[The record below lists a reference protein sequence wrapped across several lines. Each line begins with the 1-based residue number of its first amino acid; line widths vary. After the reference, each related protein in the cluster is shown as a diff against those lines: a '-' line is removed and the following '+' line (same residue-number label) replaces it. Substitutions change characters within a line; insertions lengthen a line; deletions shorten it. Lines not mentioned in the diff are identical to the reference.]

1 MSAVQTTHPPIA
13 PTRRRPSS
21 DFSLAGLLYC
31 ALLMFMGLAAY
42 NTQANLIFAMFG
54 LMIGIMIVSWV
65 VGRVVV
71 RGLDVR
77 RAMPPYL
84 VVGVPTT
91 LYFEITNRKRY
102 WPSMSVTVTEL
113 DGGKGFTQP
122 PQAYLLHAAP
132 GKTASIPCE
141 LLPRRRGIYELD
153 HYQLSTTFPFGFIKR
168 SLRRRHRERVAIFPP
183 VAEVERRLLSLCR
196 AADEAGQ
203 SARARPGGTDEFY
216 GVRQYRSGDNP
227 RWIHWRRSAQTGV
240 LVMREMTRVAP
251 PQLILVVDTYLE
263 SRSPRSHADVER
275 AIAMAGSVASAAL
288 DDGLAVGLCAFNG
301 EPVSIEPGRGKQQCD
316 DLLGL
321 LSRLPLNQKCRSDEL
336 MNLAQRMARPSATI
350 VLATPSGLQGDPLIE
365 ARGSQIVLSALRD
378 ESLGWFHFSSDI
390 DFEACVPADQM
401 VGSPKESKA

>member
-1 MSAVQTTHPPIA
+1 MSAIQATHPPIA

-113 DGGKGFTQP
+113 NGIEGFTQP

-141 LLPRRRGIYELD
+141 LLPRRRGVYELN

-168 SLRRRHRERVAIFPP
+168 SLRGQLRGRVAIFPA
-183 VAEVERRLLSLCR
+183 VAEVDRRLLSLCR
-196 AADEAGQ
+196 AADQAGQ

-216 GVRQYRSGDNP
+216 GVRQYRHGDNP

-251 PQLILVVDTYLE
+251 PRLVVVVDTFLQD
-263 SRSPRSHADVER
+263 RSPQAHAAVER

-288 DDGLAVGLCAFNG
+288 DDGLAVGLCAFAG
-301 EPVSIEPGRGKQQCD
+301 EPMTIEPGRGKQQCD

-321 LSRLPLNQKCRSDEL
+321 LARLPLNQTCRSEKL
-336 MNLAQRMARPSATI
+336 MHLAQRVARPSATI
-350 VLATPSGLQGDPLIE
+350 VLATPSDWQGDPLVE
-365 ARGSQIVLSALRD
+365 ARGSQIVLSALRE

-390 DFEACVPADQM
+390 DFESCVPADQM
-401 VGSPKESKA
+401 IGEN

>member
-13 PTRRRPSS
+13 PIRRRPSS

-77 RAMPPYL
+77 RVMPPSL

-91 LYFEITNRKRY
+91 LYFAITNRKRY

-113 DGGKGFTQP
+113 DGALGFAQS

-141 LLPRRRGIYELD
+141 LLPQRRGVYELD

-168 SLRRRHRERVAIFPP
+168 SLRARQRERVAIFPP
-183 VAEVERRLLSLCR
+183 VADIERRLLALCQ
-196 AADEAGQ
+196 AADQAGQ
-203 SARARPGGTDEFY
+203 SARARAGGTDEFY
-216 GVRQYRSGDNP
+216 GVRQYRHGDNP
-227 RWIHWRRSAQTGV
+227 RWIHWRRSAQTGT

-251 PQLILVVDTYLE
+251 PRLILVVDTFLE
-263 SRSPRSHADVER
+263 NRSLEAHAAVER

-288 DDGLAVGLCAFNG
+288 DDGLAVGICAFADQ
-301 EPVSIEPGRGKQQCD
+301 PVTIEPGRGKQQCD

-321 LSRLPLNQKCRSDEL
+321 LARLPLNQSRRSDEL
-336 MNLAQRMARPSATI
+336 MNVAHQMARPSATI
-350 VLATPSGLQGDPLIE
+350 VLTTPSDWRGEPLAE
-365 ARGSQIVLSALRD
+365 ARGSQLVLSARRQ
-378 ESLGWFHFSSDI
+378 ESLAWFHFSQNI
-390 DFEACVPADQM
+390 DFESCVPADQIAGI
-401 VGSPKESKA
+401 VD